1 MVFSNTLTSN
11 LEKLLA
17 KGSGIKEIDK
27 NAKGI
32 SLKYRANDND
42 GKRLV
47 TKQNEAIAY
56 ALSRM
61 PATYESVSS
70 VFKHVTATNSFN
82 IDTVLDVGAGTG
94 AATWAVHDN
103 IGCKD
108 YTCLERED
116 EMIKIG
122 SELMEESELSS
133 CTKWKKFD
141 IIADGVANQY
151 DLVISSYMINELPKE
166 SIEGV
171 LDQIWN
177 ATKQILI
184 IVEPG
189 TPKEFSNI
197 KTIRTY
203 LLSKNAHIIAP
214 CPHEN
219 ECKLEDNDWCQ
230 FSCRIQRSKVHKMLK
245 DGVAPYEDE
254 KFSYIAFSKQS
265 VNRAQNRILRHPIIN
280 KGYSEYTICTENEI
294 EKIKLS
300 KKDGELYKKAKKK
313 MAGDS
318 LELN

>member
-1 MVFSNTLTSN
+1 
-11 LEKLLA
+11 
-17 KGSGIKEIDK
+17 
-27 NAKGI
+27 
-32 SLKYRANDND
+32 
-42 GKRLV
+42 
-47 TKQNEAIAY
+47 
-56 ALSRM
+56 
-61 PATYESVSS
+61 
-70 VFKHVTATNSFN
+70 
-82 IDTVLDVGAGTG
+82 
-94 AATWAVHDN
+94 
-103 IGCKD
+103 
-108 YTCLERED
+108 
-116 EMIKIG
+116 
-122 SELMEESELSS
+122 
-133 CTKWKKFD
+133 
-141 IIADGVANQY
+141 
-151 DLVISSYMINELPKE
+151 MINELPKE